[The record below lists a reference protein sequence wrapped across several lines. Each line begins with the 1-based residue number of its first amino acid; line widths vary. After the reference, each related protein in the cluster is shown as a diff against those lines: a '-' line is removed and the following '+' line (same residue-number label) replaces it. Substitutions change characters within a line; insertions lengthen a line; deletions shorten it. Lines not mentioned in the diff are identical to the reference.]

1 MARLT
6 IGGAVYD
13 LRPFKFRELRQ
24 AAPAIDRIAARARE
38 GAGGLAA
45 MTEGVSDLLEVLA
58 IGLEDRSAE
67 DLAADLAMTEVA
79 GVQAAF
85 VSLLAE
91 SGLKP
96 VGEPAPAPATSPA
109 PADPNPAAPSPSRST
124 TSSPNSSA
132 PAAATGTG

>member
-1 MARLT
+1 MARL
-6 IGGAVYD
+6 IVGGAAYD

-24 AAPAIDRIAARARE
+24 AAPAIDRIAARARG
-38 GAGGLAA
+38 GASGLAA
-45 MTEGVSDLLEVLA
+45 MTEGLNDLLEVLA
-58 IGLEDRSAE
+58 IGLEGRSAE

-85 VSLLAE
+85 VSLLTE

-96 VGEPAPAPATSPA
+96 MGESEPA
-109 PADPNPAAPSPSRST
+109 PADPAAGVPSRSRLK

>member
-1 MARLT
+1 VARLI
-6 IGGAVYD
+6 IGGAVHE

-24 AAPAIDRIAARARE
+24 AAPAIDRIAARARV
-38 GAGGLAA
+38 GGSGLAA

-58 IGLEDRSAE
+58 IGLEGRSAD
-67 DLAADLAMTEVA
+67 DLAADLDMTEVA

-96 VGEPAPAPATSPA
+96 AGESEPGLA
-109 PADPNPAAPSPSRST
+109 PADLPPDAPSPSRSK

-132 PAAATGTG
+132 PAAATGTD